1 MGMASGGDNRRTMSD
16 INVTPLVDVMLVLLI
31 IFMVTAPMMEQGVKV
46 DLPRTR
52 APMVESDE
60 NKLVLTITKERK
72 IFLGDREIPYTEL
85 VGKLKYNPRV
95 QQEGELY
102 LHADRGL
109 DYGFVVDVMA
119 RVQDAGVLKMGMI
132 TNPSGTPDDPER

>member
-1 MGMASGGDNRRTMSD
+1 MAMQVGGKGFNAT
-16 INVTPLVDVMLVLLI
+16 INVTPLVDVMLVLLV
-31 IFMVTAPMMEQGVKV
+31 IFMVTAPMMQKGVKV
-46 DLPRTR
+46 DLPHTR
-52 APMVESDE
+52 APTINSDE
-60 NKLVLTITKERK
+60 NMLVLTITRERK

-95 QQEGELY
+95 QAEGELY

-119 RVQDAGVLKMGMI
+119 RVQEAGISKMGMI
-132 TNPSGTPDDPER
+132 TNPNIVVKEREP